1 MSDTSHHRVPYSVGE
16 GGVAARVC
24 RPNMA
29 MAMRLRFT
37 RCHVALVLGCLAV
50 ATAATAQQ
58 VDTRAIDAV
67 FSPWDRSDS
76 PGVSVAVMRRGKIIF
91 SRGYG
96 SAQLEYEIPI
106 TPATVFHAAS
116 VSKQFTA
123 LAVALLTA
131 DGTLSLDD
139 EIQTHLT
146 FVPRFARPVT
156 VRQLIHHTSG
166 IRDQWELL
174 AMAGWRLD
182 DVITMDHIRAMIRH
196 QRELNFEPNS
206 EHLYSN
212 MGYTLLAELVAAVS
226 GQSFAEFTQTRIF
239 EPLGMSRTHFH
250 DDHQM
255 IVRHRAYSYTPSDA
269 GGYRNAVL
277 SFANAGATSL
287 FTTAEDLVR
296 WLDNFRHARVGG
308 PSIIEQMQE
317 RAVLNDGE
325 QLSYAHGIMIGT
337 YRGTKTVF
345 HGGADAGF
353 RSYVVWFE
361 EPAVGIAVLANLGSI
376 QPQRLAHEVADV
388 VMADVLQEATAA
400 DSTRDK
406 GRGQGTRRPFA
417 PFSDR
422 ELTNYTGVY
431 YSDELGTFYTL
442 EVDGKALVARHRRHG
457 DIPLS
462 YVREDE
468 FRGNRWFFHQV
479 KFERKA
485 GLVTGLRVTGSRVRN
500 LWFAKR

>member
-1 MSDTSHHRVPYSVGE
+1 MSDTSHYRVLHNAGE
-16 GGVAARVC
+16 IGVAAKAGRTNV
-24 RPNMA
+24 
-29 MAMRLRFT
+29 AMRPRLKQ
-37 RCHVALVLGCLAV
+37 CHVALVIGCLAV
-50 ATAATAQQ
+50 ATAAAAQQ
-58 VDTRAIDAV
+58 VDTSAIDAV
-67 FSPWDRSDS
+67 FSKWDQADS
-76 PGVSVAVMRRGKIIF
+76 PGVSVAVMRRGEIIF

-96 SAQLEYEIPI
+96 SAQLEYEVPI

-123 LAVALLTA
+123 MAIALLA
-131 DGTLSLDD
+131 AEGTLSLDD

-146 FVPRFARPVT
+146 YVPRFDQRVT

-182 DVITMDHIRAMIRH
+182 DVITMDHIRSMVRH

-212 MGYTLLAELVAAVS
+212 MGYTLLAEIVAAVS

-239 EPLGMSRTHFH
+239 EPLGMSETHFH

-255 IVRHRAYSYTPSDA
+255 IVRHRAYSYTPGDA

-308 PSIIEQMQE
+308 PAVIEQMQE
-317 RAVLNDGE
+317 RAVLNDGDRI
-325 QLSYAHGIMIGT
+325 SYAHGVMIGT
-337 YRGTKTVF
+337 YRGTNTVF

-353 RSYVVWFE
+353 RSYIVWFE
-361 EPAVGIAVLANLGSI
+361 EPAVGIAVLTNFGSI

-388 VMADVLQEATAA
+388 VMSDVFQEATVA
-400 DSTRDK
+400 SSPREEER
-406 GRGQGTRRPFA
+406 GRGARLPFA
-417 PFSDR
+417 AFSDR
-422 ELTNYTGVY
+422 ELADYAGVY
-431 YSDELGTFYTL
+431 YSEGLGTFYTV
-442 EVDGKALVARHRRHG
+442 EVEADTLVARHRRHG

-462 YVREDE
+462 YVEEDE

-485 GLVTGLRVTGSRVRN
+485 DLVTGLRVTGSRVRN
-500 LWFAKR
+500 LWFAKQ

>member
-1 MSDTSHHRVPYSVGE
+1 MGSDG
-16 GGVAARVC
+16 
-24 RPNMA
+24 
-29 MAMRLRFT
+29 LT
-37 RCHVALVLGCLAV
+37 RCVCGRYAPRHDQ
-50 ATAATAQQ
+50 T
-58 VDTRAIDAV
+58 
-67 FSPWDRSDS
+67 DS
-76 PGVSVAVMRRGKIIF
+76 PGVSVAVMRRGIF
-91 SRGYG
+91 SKGYG

-123 LAVALLTA
+123 MAVALLGA
-131 DGTLSLDD
+131 DGKLSLDD
-139 EIQTHLT
+139 EIQTHLAY
-146 FVPRFARPVT
+146 VPRFAQPVT

-182 DVITMDHIRAMIRH
+182 DVITMDHIRSMIRH

-212 MGYTLLAELVAAVS
+212 MGYTLLAEVVATVS
-226 GQSFAEFTQTRIF
+226 GQSFAEFTQARIF

-255 IVRHRAYSYTPSDA
+255 IVRQRAYSYAPSDD

-308 PSIIEQMQE
+308 PAIIEQMQQ
-317 RAVLNDGE
+317 RAVLNNGE
-325 QLSYAHGIMIGT
+325 QISYAHGVMIDT
-337 YRGTKTVF
+337 YRGLKTVF
-345 HGGADAGF
+345 HGGGDAGF
-353 RSYVVWFE
+353 RSYVTWFE
-361 EPAVGIAVLANLGSI
+361 EPEVGIAVLTNLGSI
-376 QPQRLAHEVADV
+376 QPRRLALEVADV
-388 VMADVLQEATAA
+388 VMADAFPDAKAA
-400 DSTRDK
+400 DAPRDE
-406 GRGQGTRRPFA
+406 GRGTRLPFSA
-417 PFSDR
+417 FSDR
-422 ELTNYTGVY
+422 EFTDYTGVY
-431 YSDELGTFYTL
+431 YSDELGTFYTV
-442 EVDGKALVARHRRHG
+442 ETDGDALVARHRRHG
-457 DIPLS
+457 DIPLT
-462 YVREDE
+462 YIGEDE
-468 FRGNRWFFHQV
+468 FRGDRWFFHQV

-485 GLVTGLRVTGSRVRN
+485 GLVTGLRVTGGRVRN